1 MLVKLSLSEEGAKAE
16 GLAPTLDEAQT
27 LLPAKGPGH
36 SSPEE
41 LKASSVNAMV
51 CCSWL
56 IDLLTPRIFLDR
68 SASIN
73 PPEQRHYIC
82 TVDGVMSIE

>member
-56 IDLLTPRIFLDR
+56 IDLLTPRIFL
-68 SASIN
+68 N
-73 PPEQRHYIC
+73 QPPEQRHYIC
-82 TVDGVMSIE
+82 TVDGVHVH

>member
-1 MLVKLSLSEEGAKAE
+1 MLVKLSLFEGGAKAK

-36 SSPEE
+36 DSPEG

-51 CCSWL
+51 CCS
-56 IDLLTPRIFLDR
+56 
-68 SASIN
+68 
-73 PPEQRHYIC
+73 C
-82 TVDGVMSIE
+82 

>member
-1 MLVKLSLSEEGAKAE
+1 MLAKLSLSGEGAKAK
-16 GLAPTLDEAQT
+16 GPAPTLDEAETLLPAKGPAPTLDEAET

-51 CCSWL
+51 
-56 IDLLTPRIFLDR
+56 R
-68 SASIN
+68 
-73 PPEQRHYIC
+73 
-82 TVDGVMSIE
+82 

>member
-1 MLVKLSLSEEGAKAE
+1 MLIKLFLSGEGAKAK
-16 GLAPTLDEAQT
+16 GPAPTLDEAET

-51 CCSWL
+51 
-56 IDLLTPRIFLDR
+56 R
-68 SASIN
+68 
-73 PPEQRHYIC
+73 
-82 TVDGVMSIE
+82 